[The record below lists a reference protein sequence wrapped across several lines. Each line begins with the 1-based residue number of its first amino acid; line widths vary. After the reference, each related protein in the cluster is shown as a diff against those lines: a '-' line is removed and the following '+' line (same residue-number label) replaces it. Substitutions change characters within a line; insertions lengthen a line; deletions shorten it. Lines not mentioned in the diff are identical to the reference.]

1 MCIRAIDEGV
11 IRNNGAKKTVN
22 YMYLVH
28 PLFVNQHRYISL
40 SHWLLFYVGNHGSHK
55 VLLRLLAD
63 FLDLCFFPYLQIIA
77 VNCHLRK
84 GIIGTLSS

>member
-1 MCIRAIDEGV
+1 MVQKRQLTTCTWSIQ
-11 IRNNGAKKTVN
+11 
-22 YMYLVH
+22 
-28 PLFVNQHRYISL
+28 LFVNQHRYISL
-40 SHWLLFYVGNHGSHK
+40 SHWLLFYGGNHGSHK